1 MKNEPSDEKIR
12 NLLLKNAH
20 CSGTRGHSAT
30 SDLLIPLK
38 FQKILSF
45 LIQIFFIYLTIGR
58 AIKNETSHT
67 ITIIMAT
74 RFEFLCR
81 AYLSGFVTAI

>member
-38 FQKILSF
+38 FQKIFFFS
-45 LIQIFFIYLTIGR
+45 QIFFIYLTIGR

-74 RFEFLCR
+74 RFEFFCR